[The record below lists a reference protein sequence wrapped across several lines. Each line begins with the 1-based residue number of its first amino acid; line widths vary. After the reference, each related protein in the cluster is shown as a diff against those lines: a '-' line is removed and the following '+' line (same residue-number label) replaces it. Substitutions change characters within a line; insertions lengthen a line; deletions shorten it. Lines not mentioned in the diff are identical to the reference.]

1 MTKYRSF
8 CKLLG
13 VQQGPNL
20 TKPQLEKWQTSVSTS
35 AMKEQGTMEQ
45 KTRRM
50 RGIAVVSLDYGQAKA
65 TGPMHSIGQRL
76 FIDSKRSSTP
86 LL

>member
-1 MTKYRSF
+1 
-8 CKLLG
+8 
-13 VQQGPNL
+13 
-20 TKPQLEKWQTSVSTS
+20 
-35 AMKEQGTMEQ
+35 
-45 KTRRM
+45 M

-65 TGPMHSIGQRL
+65 TEPMHSIGQRL

>member
-1 MTKYRSF
+1 
-8 CKLLG
+8 
-13 VQQGPNL
+13 
-20 TKPQLEKWQTSVSTS
+20 
-35 AMKEQGTMEQ
+35 MEQ
-45 KTRRM
+45 KKRRM

-86 LL
+86 LLQFYAGPGLEIQILLINVIYFPPNPNPLFERMTKQQAAS